1 MDITHAT
8 FPQELIKIIQHIADS
23 RFVAFDLEF
32 SGVAA
37 RRQGGGSGKF
47 SLQEYYHD
55 LRSAAQIYQILQI
68 GLTIV
73 NEDTK
78 KGRYVTRPYN
88 FHLSPL
94 PATSENVFRR
104 VWSYNSGAI
113 SFLLRHG
120 FNMERPFSQGVQYL
134 SRQEE
139 QEVRQKLIA
148 DEKSK
153 SNIPNMVLKDEDSVL
168 VEHIRHSI
176 SQWQSLPKETQ
187 ETFLNIP
194 AADAKDPVPS
204 TLNRYQVRLTHQT
217 VRNEWPKFKT
227 QGMGHFVQITN
238 PTAEEQESE
247 RALREQMR
255 ERDIANA
262 VGFRWVIEAI
272 IGGDISRL
280 PHFYVNAGFPEGQAP
295 EDIQAFLDK
304 LQESLRKRKGAFVG
318 HNCLTDLINM
328 YRCFIGDLP
337 ERVEDFSAKL
347 HDLLPIILDTKYL
360 AGIGGKHWAD
370 TSLQAV
376 ESDTSSVALPRI
388 HLPPGFDRY
397 LHAANYHEAGFDS
410 FVTAKLGLKLPA
422 KLKKQGKSLKALLQG
437 PITTVEEDES
447 TEDRNDAPDEAVQS
461 EKPKRGLT
469 TGVVNVLKAPMAMA
483 SSMLTGID
491 SEKARP
497 SSANASDKTPTL
509 VASIGRNLPQMR
521 PKSEDK
527 KVASASQRSNIFE
540 VLNDVPAETSMSE
553 EAAIAQK
560 DAAGHRRIAE
570 MVEKGELLPRWDD
583 DAEFWRLI
591 GNRLQANACEEGILD
606 MLKLKRH
613 KLGRGR

>member
-23 RFVAFDLEF
+23 RFIAFDLEF

-37 RRQGGGSGKF
+37 RRQGGGSGRF
-47 SLQEYYHD
+47 TLQEYYHD

-78 KGRYVTRPYN
+78 KGRYVARPYN

-120 FNMERPFSQGVQYL
+120 FNIERPFSQGVHYL

-139 QEVRQKLIA
+139 HEVRDKLIA

-153 SNIPNMVLKDEDSVL
+153 ANMPNMVLKDEDSVL
-168 VEHIRHSI
+168 VDHIRQSI
-176 SQWQSLPKETQ
+176 SQWQSLPKKTQ
-187 ETFLNIP
+187 ENYLNIP

-238 PTAEEQESE
+238 PTADQQESE
-247 RALREQMR
+247 RALREKMR

-272 IGGDISRL
+272 LGGDISSL
-280 PHFYVNAGFPEGQAP
+280 PHFYVTSGFPEGQAP
-295 EDIQAFLDK
+295 DNIQAFLDK
-304 LQESLRKRKGAFVG
+304 LQERLRKRKGALVG
-318 HNCLTDLINM
+318 HNCLTDLINL

-337 ERVEDFSAKL
+337 EKVEDFSARL
-347 HDLLPIILDTKYL
+347 HSLLPIILDTKYL
-360 AGIGGKHWAD
+360 AGIGSKKWVD

-376 ESDTSSVALPRI
+376 ENDMSPVALPRI
-388 HLPPGFDRY
+388 HLPPGYDRY

-410 FVTAKLGLKLPA
+410 FVTAKIGLKLPG
-422 KLKKQGKSLKALLQG
+422 KLKREGKSLPALPQG
-437 PITTVEEDES
+437 PIATVEEEGS
-447 TEDRNDAPDEAVQS
+447 PELRSNEPDAAVQI
-461 EKPKRGLT
+461 EKPDQGLT
-469 TGVVNVLKAPMAMA
+469 KGVVDVLKAPLAIA
-483 SSMLTGID
+483 SSILTGND
-491 SEKARP
+491 PDKTND
-497 SSANASDKTPTL
+497 SSAKDSGGAATI
-509 VASIGRNLPQMR
+509 VASKATSLPQTR
-521 PKSEDK
+521 PMSETK
-527 KVASASQRSNIFE
+527 KVASASQKSNIFD
-540 VLNDVPAETSMSE
+540 VLSDLPADTSMDAE
-553 EAAIAQK
+553 EAVAQK
-560 DAAGHRRIAE
+560 DAAAHGRIAE
-570 MVEKGELLPRWDD
+570 MVEKGELLPGWNDN
-583 DAEFWRLI
+583 AEFWRLI
-591 GNRLQANACEEGILD
+591 SNRLQANACEDGILD
-606 MLKLKRH
+606 MLKLQKT
-613 KLGRGR
+613 